1 MFKEFK
7 QFAFRG
13 NMVDLAVGIVVG
25 TAFRDIINALV
36 KDVLTPIIGAVIGE
50 VPDFANLSF
59 VINKSRFMYGDLIN
73 TSITFAL
80 IFFALFFFVVRPMN
94 MLVEHTKK
102 TAPLTKKCPECLS
115 EIPLEAK
122 RCSSCSQPVE

>member
-7 QFAFRG
+7 QFAFHG

-25 TAFRDIINALV
+25 TAFRDIINSIV
-36 KDVLTPIIGAVIGE
+36 KDFLTPVIGSIIGE

-73 TSITFAL
+73 TSITFVL

-94 MLVEHTKK
+94 VLVEHTKK
-102 TAPLTKKCPECLS
+102 TAPLTKKCSECLS

-122 RCSSCSQPVE
+122 RCSFCTQSV